1 MLGHAIALSGMFSA
15 ATALLLY
22 SLSLPPEDPANPI
35 VVVNATPEPVVTASA
50 TPSDASGNTGDQ
62 NAQPTAVP
70 KPTSTP
76 TPVPTPTPTPSPGEE
91 ALLGSFTIA
100 ATSPQSVLRQAQVHA
115 GRVDPFK
122 SVQPPDLPDFEPAV
136 TADQLAFVP
145 ALPANNTG
153 TSTGSPTV
161 VLDTSG
167 IPSTPTTPAPR
178 PLTYGLA
185 LKGILDGGI
194 DPIAIIEINGR
205 TELFRVGERL
215 PGNIRVTSINY
226 EQRRVTL
233 SRGQATGT
241 LYLPEPN
248 SPNF

>member
-1 MLGHAIALSGMFSA
+1 MLAHALMLSGMFTA

-22 SLSLPPEDPANPI
+22 SMSLPPDDPNNPSVI
-35 VVVNATPEPVVTASA
+35 ASATPEPVVTASVMPSGEG
-50 TPSDASGNTGDQ
+50 TPEPQGTAKPQAS
-62 NAQPTAVP
+62 AQ
-70 KPTSTP
+70 
-76 TPVPTPTPTPSPGEE
+76 PTPTPTPSPSETPIM
-91 ALLGSFTIA
+91 SFSIA

-122 SVQPPDLPDFEPAV
+122 SVQPPDLPDFEPV
-136 TADQLAFVP
+136 ITADQLT
-145 ALPANNTG
+145 LPAAFPRITDKPSAAKPP
-153 TSTGSPTV
+153 TSSRPPLIIQTEPTPPPV
-161 VLDTSG
+161 
-167 IPSTPTTPAPR
+167 R
-178 PLTYGLA
+178 PLTYGLS
-185 LKGILDGGI
+185 LKGIMDGGI

-215 PGNIRVTSINY
+215 PNNIRVTSINY
-226 EQRRVTL
+226 EERRVTL

>member
-1 MLGHAIALSGMFSA
+1 MLAHALMLSGMFTA

-22 SLSLPPEDPANPI
+22 SMSLPPDDLNNPSVI
-35 VVVNATPEPVVTASA
+35 ASATPEPVVTASA
-50 TPSDASGNTGDQ
+50 MPSGEGTPAPQGSA
-62 NAQPTAVP
+62 
-70 KPTSTP
+70 TP
-76 TPVPTPTPTPSPGEE
+76 QATPTPTPTPSPTETPIM
-91 ALLGSFTIA
+91 SFSIA

-122 SVQPPDLPDFEPAV
+122 SVQPPDLPDFEPV
-136 TADQLAFVP
+136 ITAEQLT
-145 ALPANNTG
+145 LPAAFPKIT
-153 TSTGSPTV
+153 
-161 VLDTSG
+161 DT
-167 IPSTPTTPAPR
+167 PSTSSGKPPISSRPPLMGQTNPTPPPVAK
-178 PLTYGLA
+178 PLTYGLS
-185 LKGILDGGI
+185 LKGIMDGGI

-215 PGNIRVTSINY
+215 PNNIRVTSINY
-226 EQRRVTL
+226 EERRVTL